1 MKFTRVNFKVTV
13 TAEDSAVD
21 NIINK
26 IFSGNT
32 QREMPVFTEE
42 AFEEPEAIAEQDIFS
57 EYEESDRV
65 AAYYNAIDVYADEDN
80 VTEPVVVIFGVVNSE
95 QPDNNTTT
103 IKEEKTMK
111 KTVKLPKS
119 IVSLMIDVA
128 VLGTMWPTLTKDE
141 YKFIRNNC
149 TPESD
154 AELLDKYSPLSSY
167 EYRPEREYR
176 FNEHIVENLM
186 LAAGITCVDELIHYF
201 DKDTADNAEQGTT
214 DEQEEVDM
222 TEQAVEYMTVLEAA
236 EQYVAESREAEESG
250 QVEDAAALRRAD
262 NSFTITDEHAADL
275 CNWFYRTFKE
285 FVDCDVDTNLLVN
298 LYKMRLRATE
308 CTLTFEQY
316 LRRYAYDLLMFNAGI
331 VDETMPCYG
340 DLKFINWLLT
350 DENAYP
356 FIKLYVEAFN
366 TAKVIRP
373 VLSELICI
381 FGGEQSQEQVEQSEE
396 DLLMKLNYDEYTMK
410 MITEARRK
418 QLAS

>member
-1 MKFTRVNFKVTV
+1 MKFTRVGFKVTV

-42 AFEEPEAIAEQDIFS
+42 AFEEPEAITEQDIFS

-65 AAYYNAIDVYADEDN
+65 AAYYNAIEVVADEDN
-80 VTEPVVVIFGVVNSE
+80 ISEPVVVIFGVVNSE
-95 QPDNNTTT
+95 QHDNNTTT
-103 IKEEKTMK
+103 IKEEKTMR
-111 KTVKLPKS
+111 KT
-119 IVSLMIDVA
+119 
-128 VLGTMWPTLTKDE
+128 TQ
-141 YKFIRNNC
+141 
-149 TPESD
+149 
-154 AELLDKYSPLSSY
+154 
-167 EYRPEREYR
+167 
-176 FNEHIVENLM
+176 
-186 LAAGITCVDELIHYF
+186 GI
-201 DKDTADNAEQGTT
+201 A
-214 DEQEEVDM
+214 DEQEEINM
-222 TEQAVEYMTVLEAA
+222 TEQVENKLTVLEAA
-236 EQYVAESREAEESG
+236 EQYVAESREAEESR

-275 CNWFYRTFKE
+275 RNWFYRTFKE
-285 FVDCDVDTNLLVN
+285 FVDCEVDTKLLVN

-308 CTLTFEQY
+308 CTLNFEQY
-316 LRRYAYDLLMFNAGI
+316 LRRYDYDLLMFNAGI
-331 VDETMPCYG
+331 VDESMPCFG

-356 FIKLYVEAFN
+356 FIKLYVDAFN

-381 FGGEQSQEQVEQSEE
+381 FGGEELQEQVEQSEE

-410 MITEARRK
+410 MITDARRK